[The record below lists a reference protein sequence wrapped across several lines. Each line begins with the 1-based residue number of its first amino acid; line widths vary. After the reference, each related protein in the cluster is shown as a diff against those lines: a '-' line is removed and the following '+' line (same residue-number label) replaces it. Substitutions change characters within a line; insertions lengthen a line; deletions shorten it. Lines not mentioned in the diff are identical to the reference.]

1 MEDMGGESGGVLGST
16 LSVPKGDPSRVIVEL
31 GRGGA

>member
-1 MEDMGGESGGVLGST
+1 MEMEDMGGESGGVLGST
-16 LSVPKGDPSRVIVEL
+16 LSVPKGDPSRLMV